1 LTFDFQKIDRRRLLY
16 VIQLIVMSVPL
27 IYPIAIPL
35 PIDKYSRGYHEA
47 IEAVP
52 DSTVVGYCNFISGG
66 QWPLL
71 ESGAKRTAVRLWE
84 KDCKIIFFAFAD
96 VGVPFID
103 LIIEDAIQIYEARNP
118 GETIEY
124 DVDYVRLG
132 YIAGL
137 ETGFAEFLRDMKGL
151 VPNDYFGTPTTSLNM
166 LENVNTG
173 NDIPFMVWAES
184 GTPAPY
190 GIRQYQETYGGTMV
204 EIVVGMLLPTISVY
218 FETGQ
223 VAGAILGSAGCAQ
236 YEYLAG
242 MPGPA
247 LRLVN
252 ALSLTTLMVLIA
264 LIVGN
269 IEYLYGVLKGG
280 KE

>member
-1 LTFDFQKIDRRRLLY
+1 
-16 VIQLIVMSVPL
+16 
-27 IYPIAIPL
+27 
-35 PIDKYSRGYHEA
+35 
-47 IEAVP
+47 
-52 DSTVVGYCNFISGG
+52 
-66 QWPLL
+66 
-71 ESGAKRTAVRLWE
+71 
-84 KDCKIIFFAFAD
+84 
-96 VGVPFID
+96 
-103 LIIEDAIQIYEARNP
+103 
-118 GETIEY
+118 
-124 DVDYVRLG
+124 
-132 YIAGL
+132 
-137 ETGFAEFLRDMKGL
+137 
-151 VPNDYFGTPTTSLNM
+151 
-166 LENVNTG
+166 
-173 NDIPFMVWAES
+173 
-184 GTPAPY
+184 
-190 GIRQYQETYGGTMV
+190 MV

>member
-1 LTFDFQKIDRRRLLY
+1 MTFNIQKIDRRKLLY
-16 VIQLIVMSVPL
+16 VIQFIVMAVPL

-35 PIDKYSRGYHEA
+35 PIDKYTRSYHEA

-52 DSTVVGYCNFISGG
+52 DGTVVGYCNFISGG

-71 ESGAKRTAVRLWE
+71 ESGAKRTAVGLWE

-103 LIIEDAIQIYEARNP
+103 MIVEDAIRIYEVRNP
-118 GETIEY
+118 GKTIEY

-151 VPNDYFGTPTTSLNM
+151 VPSDYFGNPTASLDM
-166 LENVNTG
+166 LKNVNTG

-204 EIVVGMLLPTISVY
+204 EIIVGMLLPTVSVY
-218 FETGQ
+218 LETGQ
-223 VAGAILGSAGCAQ
+223 VSGAILGTAGCAQ
-236 YEYLAG
+236 YEYLTG

-269 IEYLYGVLKGG
+269 IEHFYGVLKGG
-280 KE
+280 KK

>member
-1 LTFDFQKIDRRRLLY
+1 MTQYIRKLDRRRILY
-16 VIQLIVMSVPL
+16 IIQFIVMAIPL
-27 IYPIAIPL
+27 IYPISVPL
-35 PIDKYSRGYHEA
+35 PISKYTKSYHEA

-52 DSTVVGYCNFISGG
+52 DGITVGYTNFVSGG

-71 ESGAKRTAVRLWE
+71 ESGTKRTVARLWE
-84 KDCKIIFFAFAD
+84 KDLKIIFWEMAA
-96 VGVPFID
+96 VAVPFTD
-103 LIIEDAIQIYEARNP
+103 LIIEDAIKIYEGRNP

-137 ETGFAEFLRDMKGL
+137 ETGMAELLSDMKGL
-151 VPNDYFGTPTTSLNM
+151 VTHDLFGTPTTE
-166 LENVNTG
+166 LELLKNVNTG
-173 NDIPFMVWAES
+173 YDIPFLVWAES
-184 GTPAPY
+184 GTPAMY

-204 EIVVGMLLPTISVY
+204 EIVVGMMLPTIAV
-218 FETGQ
+218 FFDTGQ
-223 VAGAILGSAGCAQ
+223 LSGAIIGSKGSAE
-236 YEYLAG
+236 YEFLTG

-252 ALSLTTLMVLIA
+252 ALSLTSIMVLIA

-269 IEYLYGVLKGG
+269 AQYFYSMLKGDRN
-280 KE
+280 

>member
-1 LTFDFQKIDRRRLLY
+1 LTFDIHKIDRRRLLY
-16 VIQLIVMSVPL
+16 VIQFIVMSVPL

-35 PIDKYSRGYHEA
+35 PIDKYSKGYYDA
-47 IEAVP
+47 IEAIP
-52 DSTVVGYCNFISGG
+52 EGSVVGYCNFISGG

-84 KDCKIIFFAFAD
+84 KDCKIIFFAFSD

-103 LIIEDAIQIYEARNP
+103 LIVEDAKKIYESRHS

-124 DVDYVRLG
+124 DVDYIRLG

-151 VPNDYFGTPTTSLNM
+151 VPNDYFGTPTASLE
-166 LENVNTG
+166 LLKNVNTG

-190 GIRQYQETYGGTMV
+190 GIRQYQQTYGGTMV
-204 EIVVGMLLPTISVY
+204 EIVVGMLLPTISIY

-236 YEYLAG
+236 YEYLTG

-269 IEYLYGVLKGG
+269 VEYLYEVTKGG
-280 KE
+280 MK

>member
-1 LTFDFQKIDRRRLLY
+1 MTFDIRKIDRRRLLY
-16 VIQLIVMSVPL
+16 VIQFIVMSFPL

-35 PIDKYSRGYHEA
+35 PVDKYTRAYHEA
-47 IEAVP
+47 VEAVP
-52 DSTVVGYCNFISGG
+52 DGTVVGYCNFIAGG

-71 ESGAKRTAVRLWE
+71 ESGAKRTAARLWE

-96 VGVPFID
+96 TGVPFID
-103 LIIEDAIQIYEARNP
+103 LIIEDAIKIAEARNP
-118 GETIEY
+118 GKTIEY
-124 DVDYVRLG
+124 GVDYVRLG

-137 ETGFAEFLRDMKGL
+137 ETGFAEFLTDMKGL
-151 VPNDYFGTPTTSLNM
+151 VPTDYFGTPTDSLEM
-166 LENVNTG
+166 LQDVNTG
-173 NDIPFMVWAES
+173 FDIPFMVWAES

-190 GIRQYQETYGGTMV
+190 GIRQYQETFDGTMV
-204 EIVVGMLLPTISVY
+204 EIIVGMLLPTVSIY
-218 FETGQ
+218 LETGQ
-223 VAGAILGSAGCAQ
+223 VSGAIVGTAACAQ
-236 YEYLAG
+236 YEFLTG

-269 IEYLYGVLKGG
+269 VEHFYGSLKGG
-280 KE
+280 KK